1 MIYLLDTNVISET
14 IKKSPNKIV
23 LDWLSSID
31 INQCALSVLTLGE
44 IRKGVEMLESRPKKH
59 KLIQWL
65 ETDLLK
71 QFYGRIIYIDAKV
84 ADKWGYI
91 CSFINKSNKILAID
105 TLIAASAII
114 HNLKLV
120 TRNTKDF
127 QEISGLEIINPWD
140 II

>member
-14 IKKSPNKIV
+14 IKKSPNKIA

-44 IRKGVEMLESRPKKH
+44 IRKGAEMLESRARKY

-65 ETDLLK
+65 EVDLLK

-91 CSFINKSNKILAID
+91 CSHVNIPAMD
-105 TLIAASAII
+105 GLIAASAIV
-114 HNLKLV
+114 HNHKLV
-120 TRNTKDF
+120 TRNVKDF
-127 QEISGLEIINPWD
+127 QGVMGLEIINPWE
-140 II
+140 